1 MENRILR
8 YFEANLG
15 NKMAGGDSNVTS
27 MSLLGR
33 AVAEDEEAWHQLVH
47 LYGPLVQKWCK
58 AAGLSEED
66 TADVFQDVFS
76 TVAKKL
82 DTFQPRRSVASFR
95 SWLKTI
101 VRTKTIDHF
110 RRSKRHAEG
119 AGGTDAQM
127 RIGEVADPF
136 ADESEEQA
144 ANEDAFI
151 VQRAMDLI
159 RDEFSERNW
168 KAFEQVALHERSA
181 SEVAEELGVAAQTIR
196 QANYRIRRRLKLVLE
211 NLVQ

>member
-1 MENRILR
+1 
-8 YFEANLG
+8 
-15 NKMAGGDSNVTS
+15 

-33 AVAEDEEAWHQLVH
+33 AIAEDEEAWNQLVH
-47 LYGPLVQKWCK
+47 LYGPLVQRWCH
-58 AAGLSEED
+58 AAGLSDED

-82 DTFQPRRSVASFR
+82 DTFTPKRSVASFR

-101 VRTKTIDHF
+101 VRTRTIDHF
-110 RRSKRHAEG
+110 RKENRHAN
-119 AGGTDAQM
+119 ATGGTDAQL
-127 RIGEVADPF
+127 RIASVADPF
-136 ADESEEQA
+136 ADETDEQA
-144 ANEDAFI
+144 ANEDAFV

-159 RDEFSERNW
+159 KDEFDPRNW

-181 SEVAEELGVAAQTIR
+181 ADVAKELGVAAQTIR

-211 NLVQ
+211 NLVDEQTAEK